1 MTQDEAENWNN
12 KGLNFYDVGNFEDA
26 VKAYNKAIE
35 INPEKVDYWYNKGFA
50 LHALRNFSEA
60 IEAYD
65 KTIDMEPEKADAW
78 YYKGLAY
85 YNLGIFEEAMKAFD
99 KAKEIKPEY
108 LYARYSPH
116 VGKTLFGFPGV
127 RWAFQVYE
135 NDLRAS
141 LKEWEKSFDHINS
154 ISNETKNRI
163 RPRVAEAAGQI
174 YAYNSWNAV
183 LNDLFNKVVF
193 IALIFSLIFSIIS
206 ITIWF
211 QADRSVFEWM
221 LVIVILLIALSTTI
235 AFIILFEE
243 LLPEKLWY
251 FSLLIYIIIAWSFFK
266 QEFVKLPEVIQDG
279 ISAGFTGGVTF
290 TGIIIIGFILVIF
303 GNIFIEWR
311 KKQRYPEAEVIDT
324 LCEALYFAEL
334 NPDLWNELEVKKEL
348 LFDLECIASIFENE
362 LSRKIISHD
371 PFTDQWLN
379 KCGRKIAVGIR
390 NLKQFILLPTEES
403 LQRLIDT
410 LGKRL
415 VNASDGEW
423 GKFEMINPS
432 TDLSKIS
439 RISNFFRRIIAML
452 FPLLIIIIIEV
463 SPIQLNE
470 KVMNPIIIISVIWII
485 VNIVAFLDPR
495 YLEKITALKVLSDSL
510 LGHKK

>member
-26 VKAYNKAIE
+26 VKAYDKAIE
-35 INPEKVDYWYNKGFA
+35 IKPEKVDYWYNKGFA
-50 LHALRNFSEA
+50 LHALRKFSEA

-65 KTIDMEPEKADAW
+65 KTINMEPEKADAW

-108 LYARYSPH
+108 LYAWYSPQ
-116 VGKTLFGFPGV
+116 VGKTLFGFPGF

-141 LKEWEKSFDHINS
+141 LKEWVKSFDHINS
-154 ISNETKNRI
+154 ISNEIKNRI

-183 LNDLFNKVVF
+183 LNVLFNKLIF
-193 IALIFSLIFSIIS
+193 IALVFSLIFSIIS

-211 QADRSVFEWM
+211 QADRNVFEWM
-221 LVIVILLIALSTTI
+221 SVIVILLITLFIAI
-235 AFIILFEE
+235 AFIILIEE

-251 FSLLIYIIIAWSFFK
+251 FSLLIYIIIAGSFFI

-279 ISAGFTGGVTF
+279 ISAGFTGGVIF
-290 TGIIIIGFILVIF
+290 TGITFISFILVIF
-303 GNIFIEWR
+303 GNILIEWR
-311 KKQRYPEAEVIDT
+311 IKQRYPEEEVIDT
-324 LCEALYFAEL
+324 LCDALYYAEL
-334 NPDLWNELEVKKEL
+334 KPDLWKKEL

-379 KCGRKIAVGIR
+379 KCGRRIAAGIR

-415 VNASDGEW
+415 VNASDEEW
-423 GKFEMINPS
+423 GKFEMINPPP
-432 TDLSKIS
+432 DLSKIS

-470 KVMNPIIIISVIWII
+470 KVMNPIIIISFIWII